1 MVFIKKLKTIKS
13 KNYLY
18 TGLTSYFLGFIFL
31 FFMGQDY
38 TGIWGFL
45 APFSI
50 ILGIILISVG
60 LIK

>member
-1 MVFIKKLKTIKS
+1 MIFIKKLKTIKS

-18 TGLTSYFLGFIFL
+18 TGLISYFSGFIFL

-50 ILGIILISVG
+50 VMGIILISVG

>member
-1 MVFIKKLKTIKS
+1 MTILNRLKKIKGS
-13 KNYLY
+13 SFLY
-18 TGLTSYFLGFIFL
+18 TGLVSYFMGFLFL

-50 ILGIILISVG
+50 VSGIILISVG

>member
-50 ILGIILISVG
+50 ILGIILISYV
-60 LIK
+60 